1 MTKFV
6 LSYVWK
12 YKQGKVFILLKVIM
26 SLFNAAI
33 PLIYTIFPGL
43 ILNELVGDQQIIRIV
58 IYASVLIA
66 APLLARVV
74 NFYITK
80 LLTRI
85 KMYLELMFEET
96 FFNHVANMD
105 YETLENPNIQVM
117 KDRAQQTLNGILGVV
132 NQLSG

>member
-1 MTKFV
+1 MGNLFKGKQNFRTTFNMTKFV

-33 PLIYTIFPGL
+33 PLIYTFFPGL

-74 NFYITK
+74 FFLKKKKIYQKKNFLYFH
-80 LLTRI
+80 L
-85 KMYLELMFEET
+85 
-96 FFNHVANMD
+96 
-105 YETLENPNIQVM
+105 
-117 KDRAQQTLNGILGVV
+117 
-132 NQLSG
+132 